1 MRTKYTLIV
10 ANTFCSNVKF
20 QMPFRKIKYIIF
32 FPTKSIGSCAKVREK
47 RRKESWPPVS
57 RHTRPAWSETVL
69 RFRSYDQ
76 PFYLLVDN
84 TTPTPVHRLFQPRS
98 KPRSL
103 FLFFVRPFFSNFT
116 LFLVLRLSIETGQE
130 AKGKAECLLG
140 DLSPIPTREIGTRNG
155 RFLRSI
161 VRRSILGSKQIS
173 RYRLSNKE
181 ITRYISFSKR
191 IYIFY
196 KFGLLK
202 TDWFPN
208 LKAQRF
214 FSYPFQDFE
223 PELSSPRRAATKR
236 EKNRSTILSYF
247 QTI

>member
-1 MRTKYTLIV
+1 M
-10 ANTFCSNVKF
+10 
-20 QMPFRKIKYIIF
+20 
-32 FPTKSIGSCAKVREK
+32 
-47 RRKESWPPVS
+47 
-57 RHTRPAWSETVL
+57 L

-116 LFLVLRLSIETGQE
+116 LFLVLRLLIETGQE

-196 KFGLLK
+196 KFRLLK

-208 LKAQRF
+208 LKV
-214 FSYPFQDFE
+214 FSLILSKILNP
-223 PELSSPRRAATKR
+223 SSPLPDEQQRSEERIDQRSCLTSKR
-236 EKNRSTILSYF
+236 YNQK
-247 QTI
+247 